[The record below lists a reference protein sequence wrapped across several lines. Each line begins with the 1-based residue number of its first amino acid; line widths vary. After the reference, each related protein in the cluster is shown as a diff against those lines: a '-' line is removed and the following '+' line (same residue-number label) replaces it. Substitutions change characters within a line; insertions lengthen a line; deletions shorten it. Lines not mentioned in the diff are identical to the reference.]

1 MDKGKQAKGDSRKI
15 PSQRERRRKKRQRA
29 IIIRAICLSVVLIA
43 LTAAIWGVSAGIK
56 RSNEKRTEEKAAQEA
71 QIRAEEEAL
80 QYRKDVLAQAAKL
93 AAGYDYDGAIELLKS
108 VEDYEQDADLIA
120 AAAKY
125 SAEKST
131 LVTVD
136 AGTVQHL
143 LFRPLVNDPDRAFNV
158 SLQGQSTVDTL
169 KSWTITTEEFGR
181 ILEQMYNNGYVFISI
196 HDLLSE
202 TTAEDGS
209 PAFKKSTS
217 IKLPEGKT
225 PVILS
230 IDDLSYYHNYENRGF
245 ADKLVLNE
253 AGEVKAQYTDANGV
267 ISVGDYEIIPIMET
281 FFKNHPDASYKGA
294 RGLIALTGYNG
305 VFGYRTDAAY
315 QTGVNLSADQQ
326 QWLSKNPGFDWEKEV
341 EEAAKIADTLKAGGW
356 EFACATWGKVN
367 LSSADLD
374 TAKADYEKWV
384 ATVQNIVGE
393 TDVLVFPYGMD
404 MGSWKDYTNDNPLY
418 AYFKSQG
425 MNYFCNIDT
434 SQKVWMQIRSGYL
447 RQGRINVDG
456 SMLNK
461 IIAGQTEVLSDVFD
475 VNQVCGTYR

>member
-1 MDKGKQAKGDSRKI
+1 MGKGKKTSSEREWRK
-15 PSQRERRRKKRQRA
+15 RRRRRA
-29 IIIRAICLSVVLIA
+29 IIIRTTCLSVLLIA
-43 LTAAIWGVSAGIK
+43 LTGGIWGVSAGIR
-56 RSNEKRTEEKAAQEA
+56 RSNEKRTEEKAAKEA

-80 QYRKDVLAQAAKL
+80 QHRKDVLAQAELL
-93 AAGYDYDGAIELLKS
+93 AAGYDYDGAIDLLKS

-125 SAEKST
+125 SAEKSS

-143 LFRPLVNDPDRAFNV
+143 LFRPLINDPDRAFNV
-158 SLQGQSTVDTL
+158 SLQGQSTVDML
-169 KSWTITTEEFGR
+169 KSWTVTTEEFHR
-181 ILEQMYNNGYVFISI
+181 ILDQMYNNGYVFISI
-196 HDLLSE
+196 HDLLTE
-202 TTAEDGS
+202 TTAEDGAT
-209 PAFKKSTS
+209 AFKKSTS

-230 IDDLSYYHNYENRGF
+230 VDDLSYYHNYENRGF

-253 AGEVKAQYTDANGV
+253 QGEVKAQYTDANGV
-267 ISVGDYEIIPIMET
+267 ISVGDYEIIPILET
-281 FFKNHPDASYKGA
+281 FFKEHPDASYKGA

-305 VFGYRTDAAY
+305 VFGYRTDTAY
-315 QTGVNLSADQQ
+315 QTGVNLGADQQ
-326 QWLSKNPGFDWEKEV
+326 QWLSKHPEFDWEKEV
-341 EEAAKIADTLKAGGW
+341 EEATKIADALKANGW

-374 TAKADYEKWV
+374 TARTDYEKWT

-393 TDVLVFPYGMD
+393 TDVLAFPYGMD
-404 MGSWKDYTNDNPLY
+404 MGSWKDYSLDNPLY
-418 AYFKSQG
+418 AYFKSCG
-425 MNYFCNIDT
+425 IKYYCNIDT
-434 SQKVWMQIRSGYL
+434 SQKAWMQIRSEYL

-456 SMLNK
+456 AMLGR
-461 IIAGQTEVLSDVFD
+461 IISGQTEVLNDVFD